1 MHYYEKY
8 ETLQTKFN
16 YSNHFVFKGLLNI
29 YFLRF
34 IIYKIL
40 LQLGYD
46 QIILF
51 EILIND
57 FTFVE

>member
-8 ETLQTKFN
+8 ETLQTKFY

-29 YFLRF
+29 YFFRF